1 MKLVLL
7 AATATALVLKGSDK
21 VLTTPSDCASDE
33 FFRSSEKECEK
44 KKPQGYECGFYP
56 ESERPHVCMAG
67 LSCKQVSASTNK
79 MGAGLTCSP
88 GESPADSAGQG
99 CTADHDCSDPVTC
112 VSDVCCEQPCGMVTV
127 KAGATASV
135 KAVASTSAAASATE
149 GASATESATAEAT
162 VEASAT
168 AEKTATA
175 DATVE
180 ETAVAGPE
188 DKALADMAAP
198 QEGTAEA
205 SASAE
210 ETASGEATVEAS
222 AEETAE
228 VEASADATVDAS
240 TDASA
245 EATVDGLS
253 QGMRKLSVR
262 PLSALLLWRRKS
274 RGSKAAEEPVE
285 GQPVGPKATR
295 GVPITIAQT
304 VARPGAAEA
313 GARKA

>member
-112 VSDVCCEQPCGMVTV
+112 VSDVCCVRLYNHGYAIFPRP
-127 KAGATASV
+127 
-135 KAVASTSAAASATE
+135 AAA
-149 GASATESATAEAT
+149 
-162 VEASAT
+162 
-168 AEKTATA
+168 
-175 DATVE
+175 
-180 ETAVAGPE
+180 AVRSRITLE
-188 DKALADMAAP
+188 DNLFSDRCDKL
-198 QEGTAEA
+198 
-205 SASAE
+205 SASGL
-210 ETASGEATVEAS
+210 GEAT
-222 AEETAE
+222 
-228 VEASADATVDAS
+228 
-240 TDASA
+240 
-245 EATVDGLS
+245 G
-253 QGMRKLSVR
+253 
-262 PLSALLLWRRKS
+262 
-274 RGSKAAEEPVE
+274 AAVS
-285 GQPVGPKATR
+285 
-295 GVPITIAQT
+295 
-304 VARPGAAEA
+304 ARPRPRPAVLGEDENPSASPRGRGTEVPQELFPPTPDA
-313 GARKA
+313 GTPCWQDSDLPKLLGSHLAGQHGERQKGGIWTMPLLTPSTLGRLRSSEHNTFIHMSGLPSTPQAGSSSRSSSVPRDIN